1 MPVQLSYT
9 FLCCVTYKHYF
20 LKTMFIYLYLCQS
33 YKLLKEV
40 IKWIWLQVDPR
51 AESRLL
57 TPSFLECPFDIP
69 TPELF
74 QPRLRYCETTW
85 VECMTEPRVQA
96 LWKLSD
102 LGVWVWRSPHLI
114 PQPSLVCQFP
124 YLLKLPPTSLEWSAS
139 FLASFMPSVY
149 WSQFGVSPGK
159 LSRLWANMNT
169 FSHAGVWFF
178 KLQTTLLS

>member
-1 MPVQLSYT
+1 MPVKLSYT
-9 FLCCVTYKHYF
+9 FLCCVKYKHYF

-33 YKLLKEV
+33 YKSLKEV

-51 AESRLL
+51 AESRLF
-57 TPSFLECPFDIP
+57 TPSFLEFHL
-69 TPELF
+69 TF
-74 QPRLRYCETTW
+74 TW

-102 LGVWVWRSPHLI
+102 LGGWVWRSPHLI

-124 YLLKLPPTSLEWSAS
+124 YLLKLPPTSLKWSAS
-139 FLASFMPSVY
+139 FLRSFMPSMY
-149 WSQFGVSPGK
+149 WSQFGVSSGK